1 VKRSATI
8 DLPLQRGRV
17 PAWLAERMTQLATA
31 IREQIVLSNSHS
43 IRVTIVL
50 ALALATTPV
59 HAVPRQSSLLNKPA
73 PAFARTSLDNQRVE
87 LAGLRGHVVLLNF
100 WATWCAG
107 CLVEMPRFAEWQS
120 KYKAD
125 GLTVIGVSMDDDSA
139 PAAAQVHK
147 LQLNYPVVMGDE
159 HLGLQYGG
167 VLGLPVTYLIDRQ
180 GVIRARFQGGS
191 HVEAIETAIRKLLN
205 SQ

>member
-1 VKRSATI
+1 MLRIHSV
-8 DLPLQRGRV
+8 L
-17 PAWLAERMTQLATA
+17 TA
-31 IREQIVLSNSHS
+31 IL
-43 IRVTIVL
+43 L
-50 ALALATTPV
+50 ALAVSMTPV
-59 HAVPRQSSLLNKPA
+59 HAVPRHSSLLNKPA
-73 PAFARTSLDNQRVE
+73 PAFSLTSLDGQTVD
-87 LAGLRGHVVLLNF
+87 LAALRGHVVLLNF
-100 WATWCAG
+100 WATWCAP
-107 CLVEMPRFAEWQS
+107 CLVEMPRFAEWQT

-125 GLTVIGVSMDDDSA
+125 GLAVIGVSMDDDSA
-139 PAAAQVHK
+139 PAAAVVRK

-180 GVIRARFQGGS
+180 GVVRARFHGGS

>member
-1 VKRSATI
+1 LRILKT
-8 DLPLQRGRV
+8 
-17 PAWLAERMTQLATA
+17 
-31 IREQIVLSNSHS
+31 NSPGFRKV
-43 IRVTIVL
+43 ILL
-50 ALALATTPV
+50 ALALAIGPAG
-59 HAVPRQSSLLNKPA
+59 AVPPKNALLNKPA
-73 PAFARTSLDNQRVE
+73 PVFARTSLDNQIVD
-87 LAGLRGHVVLLNF
+87 LAGLRGRVVLLNF

-107 CLVEMPRFAEWQS
+107 CLVEMPSFAEWQS

-125 GLTVIGVSMDDDSA
+125 GLTIVGVSMDDDSA
-139 PAAAQVHK
+139 PAAAVVRK

-180 GVIRARFQGGS
+180 GVIRAHFQGGT